1 MAAIL
6 GSGGL
11 HYGMQLPI
19 QAQSALFAEEWEKSA
34 SAEALAAVARACDRG
49 GFAYIAV
56 CDHTA
61 IPRDHASTMGT
72 EWWDTMTTLGWLAG
86 ITGHVRL
93 LSHVAVLAHRHPMTA
108 AKAFATLDV
117 VSGGRAV
124 VGAGAGHVEAEFAM
138 LGRDFGGRGAALDE
152 SLELLDLALR
162 EEFVTYAGERFRVD
176 DMGQRPR
183 PVQVPRPPI
192 WVGGSAAPALRRAAR
207 YGDGWLPQGSPR
219 ATFPGQ
225 VAQLRRLRE
234 EFGRADEP
242 LDIGAIPE
250 PLYVGT
256 PGWDVGD
263 RTVTGS
269 PERIAESL
277 RWYREQG
284 AHQVQVR
291 FRSRDP
297 KELIGQIEVFA
308 GEVAPLL
315 GGGR

>member
-6 GSGGL
+6 GVGGL
-11 HYGMQLPI
+11 HYGMQLPV
-19 QAQSALFAEEWEKSA
+19 QAQSRLFAEEWEA
-34 SAEALAAVARACDRG
+34 TAGAAGLAAVARACDRA
-49 GFAYIAV
+49 GFAYVAV

-61 IPRDHASTMGT
+61 IPRGHAATMGT

-86 ITGHVRL
+86 ITSEVRL
-93 LSHVAVLAHRHPMTA
+93 LSHVAVLAYRHPLTA

-117 VSGGRAV
+117 VSEGRAV

-138 LGRDFGGRGAALDE
+138 LGVDFRDRGPALDE

-162 EEFVTYAGERFRVD
+162 AEFVTYEGERYQVA

-183 PVQVPRPPI
+183 PVQSPRPPI
-192 WVGGSAAPALRRAAR
+192 WVGGSAAPALRRVAQ

-225 VAQLRRLRE
+225 VEQLRRLRE
-234 EFGRADEP
+234 EFGRGDEP
-242 LDIGAIPE
+242 LDVGAIPE

-256 PGWDVGD
+256 PGWDVGGH
-263 RTVTGS
+263 TVTGS

-284 AHQVQVR
+284 ANQVQVR
-291 FRSRDP
+291 FRSR
-297 KELIGQIEVFA
+297 ELTELLDQIEVFA
-308 GEVAPLL
+308 SEVAPLL
-315 GGGR
+315 GTA

>member
-6 GSGGL
+6 SSGGL
-11 HYGMQLPI
+11 HYGMQLPV
-19 QAQSALFAEEWEKSA
+19 QAQSRLFAEEWEGTA
-34 SAEALAAVARACDRG
+34 GAEGLAAVAKACDRG
-49 GFAYIAV
+49 GFAYVAV

-61 IPRDHASTMGT
+61 IPRGHAAMMGT

-86 ITGHVRL
+86 MTSEVRL
-93 LSHVAVLAHRHPMTA
+93 LSHVAILAYRHPMMA

-117 VSGGRAV
+117 ISRGRAV

-138 LGRDFGGRGAALDE
+138 LGLDFAERGAVLDE

-162 EEFVTYAGERFRVD
+162 EEFVTFEGERFRVG

-192 WVGGSAAPALRRAAR
+192 WVGGSARPALRRVAR
-207 YGDGWLPQGSPR
+207 YADGWLPQGSPR
-219 ATFPGQ
+219 ETFPAQ
-225 VAQLRRLRE
+225 VKELRRLRE
-234 EFGRADEP
+234 EFCRGDEP

-256 PGWDVGD
+256 PGWDVGE
-263 RTVTGS
+263 RTVTGG

-277 RWYREQG
+277 RWYGEQG
-284 AHQVQVR
+284 ADQVQVR
-291 FRSRDP
+291 FRSR
-297 KELIGQIEVFA
+297 ELNELLDQIESFA
-308 GEVAPLL
+308 TQVAPLL
-315 GGGR
+315 GKD